1 MHLTYQIIC
10 NYYCIASICVSG
22 LAIEK
27 EAIGEN
33 KKSNPTS
40 IFVVVFLFVCLF
52 SIFGET
58 SMYHR
63 NGYSTTITTLSGMFM
78 AQMQFPCAD
87 YFLWFLQDCHF
98 MIPQKISPVLM
109 AHLLFHSFLWM
120 TIFVTAQME
129 VMNQVKFAMQ
139 GWRLTFTL
147 TCSLAKAG
155 WICEQETNNNN
166 FLSRVEEWVLNAS
179 IKRLQSML
187 GLFDWTK
194 KQWWWLT
201 SWVGFVNGCSAQ
213 ANNTCMV
220 CDRISDV
227 DCTFTRFVIS
237 DNDSN

>member
-1 MHLTYQIIC
+1 
-10 NYYCIASICVSG
+10 
-22 LAIEK
+22 
-27 EAIGEN
+27 
-33 KKSNPTS
+33 
-40 IFVVVFLFVCLF
+40 
-52 SIFGET
+52 
-58 SMYHR
+58 MYHR

-78 AQMQFPCAD
+78 ARMQFPSAD
-87 YFLWFLQDCHF
+87 YFLRFLQGCHF
-98 MIPQKISPVLM
+98 MILQKISPVLM

-155 WICEQETNNNN
+155 WIREQETNNNK
-166 FLSRVEEWVLNAS
+166 FLSRVEEWVLNAF

-201 SWVGFVNGCSAQ
+201 SWVDYVNGCSAQ

-227 DCTFTRFVIS
+227 DCTFTRFVIG